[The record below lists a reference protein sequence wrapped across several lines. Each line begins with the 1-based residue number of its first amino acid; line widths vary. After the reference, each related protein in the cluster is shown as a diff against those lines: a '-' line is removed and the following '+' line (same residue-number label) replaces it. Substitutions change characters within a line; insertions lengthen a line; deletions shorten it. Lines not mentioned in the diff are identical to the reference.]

1 MQYLPLEGDHS
12 PEAVRGQLDR
22 LVEEGFLT
30 RQQGEAVDPARLSA
44 FLSSPL
50 GREMA
55 AAAECRREFKFSLLV
70 PAREYFPEGE
80 AGEEV
85 LLQGVVDAWF
95 DSGAGVTV
103 VDFKSDRIAPGSE
116 RDRGEAYRPQLE
128 AYSRAL
134 SAILGRPVTRRVL
147 WFFSTDTAVEL

>member
-1 MQYLPLEGDHS
+1 M
-12 PEAVRGQLDR
+12 
-22 LVEEGFLT
+22 
-30 RQQGEAVDPARLSA
+30 DPARLSA

-103 VDFKSDRIAPGSE
+103 VDFKSDQHRARQRAGQ
-116 RDRGEAYRPQLE
+116 GGGYRPQLE

-147 WFFSTDTAVEL
+147 WFFATDTAVEL